1 MEILLIGCLVVH
13 IIMFV
18 VDIIKKEYYV
28 YSWVATSFVWLL
40 NFMLK

>member
-1 MEILLIGCLVVH
+1 MGIVLIGCLIVH

-18 VDIIKKEYYV
+18 VHIIKKEYYV
-28 YSWVATSFVWLL
+28 SYWVLTSFVWLL